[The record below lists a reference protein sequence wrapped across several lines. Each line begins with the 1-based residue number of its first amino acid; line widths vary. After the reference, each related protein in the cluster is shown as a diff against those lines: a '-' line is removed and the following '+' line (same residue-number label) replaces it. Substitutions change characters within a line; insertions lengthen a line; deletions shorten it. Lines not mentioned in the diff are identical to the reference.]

1 MLLDLRERSRAVMP
15 ELPELSHLA
24 IGARATWHGR
34 MVNEWCSG
42 RVFEALATQLEEAGF
57 SAREVSECR
66 AFAEEER
73 RHGVLCGAVV
83 EALGGEARAEV
94 GPLPDVP
101 RHPEVSPREAIVRNL
116 LSVSC
121 MSETVAVALIGA
133 ERHEMSP
140 GPLRDLLDS
149 IWADE
154 IGHARFGWRIV
165 EREVEALDKASFTPY
180 LRVALS
186 HLERHELAH
195 LPDHGAPPAGAN
207 ELGLCSGSD
216 GRSLFYDT
224 VETVIVPRLESLGLA
239 AKGAWSRASAC
250 GS

>member
-1 MLLDLRERSRAVMP
+1 MLLDLREQSRACMP
-15 ELPELSHLA
+15 ELPSLTHLTV
-24 IGARATWHGR
+24 GARATWHGR
-34 MVNEWCSG
+34 MVNEWCSA
-42 RVFEALATQLEEAGF
+42 RVFDALAAQLEEAGF

-83 EALGGEARAEV
+83 EALGGRACAEP
-94 GPLPDVP
+94 GPLPEVP
-101 RHPEVSPREAIVRNL
+101 RHSEVSRREAVVRNL

-165 EREVEALDKASFTPY
+165 ERELQHLDPRAFTPY
-180 LRVALS
+180 LRVAFA
-186 HLERHELAH
+186 HLERHELSH
-195 LPDHGAPPAGAN
+195 LPDHGTPPTGAN

-216 GRSLFYDT
+216 GRSLFYET
-224 VETVIVPRLESLGLA
+224 VETVIVPRLESLGLEA
-239 AKGAWSRASAC
+239 VRGCPS
-250 GS
+250 